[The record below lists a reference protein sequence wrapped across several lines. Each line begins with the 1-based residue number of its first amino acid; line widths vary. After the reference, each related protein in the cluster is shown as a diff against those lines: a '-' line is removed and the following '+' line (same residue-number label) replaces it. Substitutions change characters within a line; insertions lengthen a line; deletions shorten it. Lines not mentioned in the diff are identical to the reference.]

1 MAEIGSFDAKTH
13 LAELLERAAAGEDIV
28 ITKRGRPVARL
39 TGLGT
44 ADAESAFAEL
54 RRLRKRTT
62 LGALSWKA
70 LRDEGR
76 R

>member
-1 MAEIGSFDAKTH
+1 VTEIGAFDAKTH
-13 LAELLERAAAGEDIV
+13 LAELLERASAGEDIV

-39 TGLGT
+39 TGLGSS
-44 ADAESAFAEL
+44 DAEDAFAEL
-54 RRLRKRTT
+54 ARLRKRTK
-62 LGALSWKA
+62 LGGLSAKV